1 MRFDINLARGIVTIL
16 WFALFIAIAVS
27 TWSKRRS
34 KEFEAAARMAL
45 EPCDSAAAPS
55 SGKRESR

>member
-27 TWSKRRS
+27 AWSRRRS
-34 KEFEAAARMAL
+34 KEFEAASRMAL
-45 EPCDSAAAPS
+45 EPEDASGASSSAM
-55 SGKRESR
+55 GESR

>member
-16 WFALFIAIAVS
+16 WFALFIAIAV
-27 TWSKRRS
+27 TAWSKRRS
-34 KEFEAAARMAL
+34 AEFEAAARMPL
-45 EPCDSAAAPS
+45 EPQDTVAASS

>member
-27 TWSKRRS
+27 AWSKRRS
-34 KEFEAAARMAL
+34 AEFEAAARMAL
-45 EPCDSAAAPS
+45 DSQDPAATRSA
-55 SGKRESR
+55 GKRESR